1 MAGKFELFKDKSGEF
16 RFHLKAANG
25 EACADQWCPGM
36 PQPCGSDCTGHPQCP
51 NWDMSVCHD
60 FMVGYKRP
68 DSARWFQGTTQVAPG
83 ILEGDPGS
91 GPGPCNGSPIC
102 LPGL

>member
-1 MAGKFELFKDKSGEF
+1 LFKDKRGEF

-36 PQPCGSDCTGHPQCP
+36 PLPCGSDCTGHPQYP

-60 FMVGYKRP
+60 FMVGYNDQTR
-68 DSARWFQGTTQVAPG
+68 R
-83 ILEGDPGS
+83 PGS
-91 GPGPCNGSPIC
+91 KGSPKS
-102 LPGL
+102 LRASLRETPGGARALATGRPSACRGSENR